1 MNAHLSKEGA
11 LGAAD
16 CLSLAAAPT
25 FATMALLTDVI
36 GGGPLDILC
45 SAAPDASALTGM
57 VPMYVLMSAFH
68 LAPWL
73 RLISRRRPR
82 RNSNHLMSSNGGCDD
97 HECII

>member
-1 MNAHLSKEGA
+1 MNTHLPNRGA

-25 FATMALLTDVI
+25 FATMALVTGVL

-73 RLISRRRPR
+73 KLIAGR
-82 RNSNHLMSSNGGCDD
+82 RNGANGP
-97 HECII
+97 